1 MGGSHRPG
9 QLNSSASSS
18 KLADGC
24 GLRWGLFFQ
33 FFMDLFL
40 ANVHHQIWMILVLWY
55 GFVLCFLMMF
65 TLWYGFFDCF
75 FVFFYDMDIFWLDFR
90 AKRPAFC
97 ALLCI
102 PFSVL
107 HECAASVMLWHWCC
121 AVVRHVSSTRGQTC
135 CFSSMQYPIVRVPWG
150 ECLGLWGRQESIWS
164 HADNALSLEWPGA
177 GVYRMLWLQWW
188 S

>member
-75 FVFFYDMDIFWLDFR
+75 FVFFMTWIFFDLIFEPNDRRFVPSFAFHLACCTNAQLLSCYGTDVAQLFGMCR
-90 AKRPAFC
+90 PHGAKHVAFQAC
-97 ALLCI
+97 NTQSFVC
-102 PFSVL
+102 
-107 HECAASVMLWHWCC
+107 
-121 AVVRHVSSTRGQTC
+121 RG
-135 CFSSMQYPIVRVPWG
+135 V
-150 ECLGLWGRQESIWS
+150 
-164 HADNALSLEWPGA
+164 NA
-177 GVYRMLWLQWW
+177 
-188 S
+188 